1 MQSSD
6 LTFFLAVAEATS
18 IGRAAE
24 TLNTVQSGVTTRIRK
39 LEDNLGTALFQ
50 RHARGVSLTA
60 AGERLLPFARQIMHL
75 LEEAR
80 LAVTDDEAPQGRL
93 LLGAMETTAALRL
106 GMMMARFSTAYPQ
119 VDLSLQTGT
128 TAEMIALVLR
138 QELEGAFVCGPIAH
152 PQLITR
158 PIFREELVVIGA
170 PGATSLASLTASGQV
185 RILVLRRGCSYRQ
198 RLEDLLARRGVA
210 VVQVMEYGTI
220 DAILACISAGMGI
233 SLLPEALLERS
244 MPKYDV
250 STHKLPTHEAQA
262 DTVFVRR
269 SQSYVSRA
277 MTAFLEGFDAAD
289 HRVIPISAGARPS
302 AESR

>member
-6 LTFFLAVAEATS
+6 LMFFLAVAEATS
-18 IGRAAE
+18 IGRAAK
-24 TLNTVQSGVTTRIRK
+24 TLNTVQSGVTSRIRK
-39 LEDNLGTALFQ
+39 LEDNLGVALFQ

-60 AGERLLPFARQIMHL
+60 AGERLLPFARQIMQL

-80 LAVTDDEAPQGRL
+80 LAVTDDDVPRGRL

-106 GMMMARFSTAYPQ
+106 GTMMAQFSTDYPQ
-119 VDLSLQTGT
+119 VELSLRTGT

-138 QELEGAFVCGPIAH
+138 QELEGVFVCGPLAH

-158 PIFREELVVIGA
+158 PIFREKLVVVGA
-170 PGATSLASLTASGQV
+170 PGATSLASLTGSGQV

-198 RLEDLLARRGVA
+198 RLEDILARRGVA
-210 VVQVMEYGTI
+210 VVQVMEYGTV

-233 SLLPEALLERS
+233 SLLPEALLERCV
-244 MPKYDV
+244 PKYNV
-250 STHKLPTHEAQA
+250 SSLKLRTQEAQA

-269 SQSYVSRA
+269 SQSYVSGA
-277 MTAFLEGFDAAD
+277 MTAFLEGFDTAED
-289 HRVIPISAGARPS
+289 RIVPISAGVQTSTKLR
-302 AESR
+302 